1 MARMD
6 MKIAGF
12 RIKNPVLTASGTCGY
27 GRELNE
33 IFPIEK
39 LGGIMVKGTSLEPRR
54 GNPTPRIAE
63 TPSGVLNCV
72 GLQNPGLEE
81 VLRDQLPW
89 ITSKDLA
96 VIVNI
101 AGREA
106 EDYGKVAK
114 AISGVPN
121 VAAIEVNISCP
132 NVKAGGMAHGSRPE
146 TAAEVT
152 REVKANTT
160 LPVIVKLSPNVT
172 NIVEIA
178 KAVEEAGADAISMIN
193 TILAMEI
200 DIETGKP
207 LLGNQVGGLSGPAI
221 RPIAVRMV
229 WQVAQAVD
237 IPIIGMGGINTGRDA
252 LQFMMAG
259 ASAVAVGSATMVDPM
274 APLRIAQEMEE
285 WLDEH
290 EIPSVKDI
298 IGIALPPKIDLET
311 YKHIQRA
318 DIL

>member
-81 VLRDQLPW
+81 VLHNQLPW

-152 REVKANTT
+152 RVVKANTT

-178 KAVEEAGADAISMIN
+178 KAVEEAGADAISLIN

-237 IPIIGMGGINTGRDA
+237 IPIIGMGGISTGRDA

-274 APLRIAQEMEE
+274 APLRIAEEMEE

-298 IGIALPPKIDLET
+298 IGMALPPKIDL
-311 YKHIQRA
+311 
-318 DIL
+318 

>member
-27 GRELNE
+27 GRELNQ

-39 LGGIMVKGTSLEPRR
+39 LGGIMVKGTSLEPRK

-81 VLRDQLPW
+81 VLKHQLPW

-96 VIVNI
+96 VVVNI

-106 EDYGKVAK
+106 EDYGEVAR

-152 REVKANTT
+152 KVVKANTT

-178 KAVEEAGADAISMIN
+178 KAVEEAGADALSLIN

-237 IPIIGMGGINTGRDA
+237 IPIIGMGGITTGRDA

-259 ASAVAVGSATMVDPM
+259 ASAVAVGSATMVDPL
-274 APLRIAQEMEE
+274 APLRIIREMEE

-290 EIPSVKDI
+290 DIPSVKDI
-298 IGIALPPKIDLET
+298 IGSALPPKIDL
-311 YKHIQRA
+311 
-318 DIL
+318 

>member
-1 MARMD
+1 MSTLRAEKPKITARL
-6 MKIAGF
+6 
-12 RIKNPVLTASGTCGY
+12 PV
-27 GRELNE
+27 
-33 IFPIEK
+33 
-39 LGGIMVKGTSLEPRR
+39 
-54 GNPTPRIAE
+54 
-63 TPSGVLNCV
+63 PSAAC
-72 GLQNPGLEE
+72 QT
-81 VLRDQLPW
+81 LRQ
-89 ITSKDLA
+89 
-96 VIVNI
+96 
-101 AGREA
+101 
-106 EDYGKVAK
+106 
-114 AISGVPN
+114 
-121 VAAIEVNISCP
+121 
-132 NVKAGGMAHGSRPE
+132 SRAE

-152 REVKANTT
+152 RVVKANTT

-178 KAVEEAGADAISMIN
+178 KAVEEAGADALSLIN

-237 IPIIGMGGINTGRDA
+237 IPIIGMGGITTGRDA

-274 APLRIAQEMEE
+274 APLRIAREMEE

-290 EIPSVKDI
+290 DIPSVKDI
-298 IGIALPPKIDLET
+298 IGSALPPKIDL
-311 YKHIQRA
+311 
-318 DIL
+318 

>member
-27 GRELNE
+27 GKELNE

-81 VLRDQLPW
+81 VLRNQLPW
-89 ITSKDLA
+89 ITAKDLA

-200 DIETGKP
+200 DIEAGKP

-237 IPIIGMGGINTGRDA
+237 IPIIGMGGISTGRDA

-298 IGIALPPKIDLET
+298 IGIALPPKIDL
-311 YKHIQRA
+311 
-318 DIL
+318 

>member
-81 VLRDQLPW
+81 VLRNQLPW

-106 EDYGKVAK
+106 EDYGRVAK

-121 VAAIEVNISCP
+121 VAALEINISCP

-152 REVKANTT
+152 RVVKANTT

-178 KAVEEAGADAISMIN
+178 KAVEEAGADAISLIN

-207 LLGNQVGGLSGPAI
+207 LLGNQLGGLSGPAI

-237 IPIIGMGGINTGRDA
+237 VPIIGMGGITSGRDA
-252 LQFMMAG
+252 IQFMMAG

-274 APLRIAQEMEE
+274 APLRITREMEE

-290 EIPSVKDI
+290 DIPSVKDI
-298 IGIALPPKIDLET
+298 IGMALPPKIDF
-311 YKHIQRA
+311 
-318 DIL
+318 

>member
-27 GRELNE
+27 GRELNQ

-39 LGGIMVKGTSLEPRR
+39 LGGIMVKGTSLEPRK

-81 VLRDQLPW
+81 VLKHQLPW
-89 ITSKDLA
+89 ITAKDLA
-96 VIVNI
+96 VVVNI

-106 EDYGKVAK
+106 EDYGEVAR

-152 REVKANTT
+152 KVVKANTT

-178 KAVEEAGADAISMIN
+178 KAVEEAGADALSLIN

-237 IPIIGMGGINTGRDA
+237 IPIIGMGGITTGRDA

-259 ASAVAVGSATMVDPM
+259 ASAVAVGSATMVDPL
-274 APLRIAQEMEE
+274 APLRIIREMEE

-290 EIPSVKDI
+290 DIPSVKDI
-298 IGIALPPKIDLET
+298 IGSALPPKIDL
-311 YKHIQRA
+311 
-318 DIL
+318 

>member
-81 VLRDQLPW
+81 VLRNQLPW

-106 EDYGKVAK
+106 EDYGRVAK

-121 VAAIEVNISCP
+121 VAALEINISCP

-152 REVKANTT
+152 RIVKANTT

-178 KAVEEAGADAISMIN
+178 KAVEEAGADAISLIN

-207 LLGNQVGGLSGPAI
+207 LLGNQLGGLSGPAI

-237 IPIIGMGGINTGRDA
+237 VPIIGMGGITSGRDA
-252 LQFMMAG
+252 IQFMMAG

-274 APLRIAQEMEE
+274 APLRIAREMEE

-290 EIPSVKDI
+290 DIPSVKDI
-298 IGIALPPKIDLET
+298 IGMALPPKIDF
-311 YKHIQRA
+311 
-318 DIL
+318 

>member
-27 GRELNE
+27 GKELDQ

-39 LGGIMVKGTSLEPRR
+39 LGGIMVKGTSLEPRK

-81 VLRDQLPW
+81 VLRNQLPW

-178 KAVEEAGADAISMIN
+178 KAVEEAGADALSLIN

-237 IPIIGMGGINTGRDA
+237 IPIIGMGGITTGRDA

-259 ASAVAVGSATMVDPM
+259 ASAVAVGSATMVDPL
-274 APLRIAQEMEE
+274 APLRIAQEMED

-290 EIPSVKDI
+290 DIPSVKDI
-298 IGIALPPKIDLET
+298 IGMALPPKIDL
-311 YKHIQRA
+311 
-318 DIL
+318 

>member
-27 GRELNE
+27 GKELNE
-33 IFPIEK
+33 IFPIEQ
-39 LGGIMVKGTSLEPRR
+39 LGGIMVKGTSLEPRK
-54 GNPTPRIAE
+54 GNATPRIAE

-81 VLRDQLPW
+81 VLHNQLPW
-89 ITSKDLA
+89 ITSKNLA

-106 EDYGKVAK
+106 EDYGAVAK

-152 REVKANTT
+152 RIVKANTT

-178 KAVEEAGADAISMIN
+178 KAVEEAGADAVSMIN

-200 DIETGKP
+200 DVETGKP

-221 RPIAVRMV
+221 KPIALRMV

-237 IPIIGMGGINTGRDA
+237 IPIIGMGGITTGRDA
-252 LQFMMAG
+252 IQFMMAG

-274 APLRIAQEMEE
+274 APVRIAKEMEE

-290 EIPSVKDI
+290 DIPSVKDI
-298 IGIALPPKIDLET
+298 IGMALPPKIDL
-311 YKHIQRA
+311 
-318 DIL
+318 

>member
-298 IGIALPPKIDLET
+298 IGIALPPKIDL
-311 YKHIQRA
+311 
-318 DIL
+318 

>member
-27 GRELNE
+27 GKELNE

-81 VLRDQLPW
+81 VLHNQLPW

-152 REVKANTT
+152 RVVKANTT

-178 KAVEEAGADAISMIN
+178 KAVEEAGADAISLIN

-237 IPIIGMGGINTGRDA
+237 IPIIGMGGISTGRDA

-274 APLRIAQEMEE
+274 APLRIAEEMEE

-298 IGIALPPKIDLET
+298 IGMALPPKIDL
-311 YKHIQRA
+311 
-318 DIL
+318 

>member
-27 GRELNE
+27 GRELNQ

-39 LGGIMVKGTSLEPRR
+39 LGGIMVKGTSLEPRK

-81 VLRDQLPW
+81 VLKHQLPW
-89 ITSKDLA
+89 ITAKDLA
-96 VIVNI
+96 VVVNI

-106 EDYGKVAK
+106 EDYGEVAR

-152 REVKANTT
+152 KVVKANTT

-178 KAVEEAGADAISMIN
+178 KAVEEAGADALSLIN

-237 IPIIGMGGINTGRDA
+237 IPIIGMGGITTGRDA

-259 ASAVAVGSATMVDPM
+259 ASAVAVGSATMVDPL
-274 APLRIAQEMEE
+274 APLRIIREMEE
-285 WLDEH
+285 WLDKH
-290 EIPSVKDI
+290 DIPSVKDI
-298 IGIALPPKIDLET
+298 IGSALPPKIDL
-311 YKHIQRA
+311 
-318 DIL
+318 